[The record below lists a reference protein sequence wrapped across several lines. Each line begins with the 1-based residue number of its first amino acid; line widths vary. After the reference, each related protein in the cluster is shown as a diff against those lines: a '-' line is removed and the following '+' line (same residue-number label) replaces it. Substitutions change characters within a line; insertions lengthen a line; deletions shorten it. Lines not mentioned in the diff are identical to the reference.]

1 MNCIARDHH
10 LLCNLFNKS
19 DAAVAEQKDVK
30 ADFNFEFDSR
40 AHLYRNGTASL
51 GITFNSSSELTV
63 EKLFLMVGNQ
73 KFQALNWKPVTF
85 KGSWSQLY
93 KFDIAGILKTAPES
107 HLRVSMLIAV
117 VYGNDYHS
125 PIFDISG
132 LII

>member
-1 MNCIARDHH
+1 MNCMAQANH

-19 DAAVAEQKDVK
+19 DKAVAEQKDVK
-30 ADFNFEFDSR
+30 ADFNFEFDGR

-51 GITFNSSSELTV
+51 GITFNSPSELTI

-73 KFQALNWKPVTF
+73 KSQALNWKPITF
-85 KGSWSQLY
+85 KDSWRQLC
-93 KFDIAGILKTAPES
+93 KFDIAGILKTIPED
-107 HLRVSMLIAV
+107 HLRVSVLIAV
-117 VYGNDYHS
+117 VQEHDYRS

>member
-1 MNCIARDHH
+1 MNCIARVHH

-19 DAAVAEQKDVK
+19 DEAVAGQKDVK
-30 ADFNFEFDSR
+30 VDFNFEFDGR
-40 AHLYRNGTASL
+40 AYLYRNGTASL

-73 KFQALNWKPVTF
+73 ESQALNWKPITF
-85 KGSWSQLY
+85 NGSRSQLC
-93 KFDIAGILKTAPES
+93 KFDIAGILKTIPET
-107 HLRVSMLIAV
+107 HLRASVLIAV
-117 VYGNDYHS
+117 VQDHNYRS